1 MMISSK
7 EEVEAEMTSYPE
19 TEKNLNKTKFRKK
32 KSIFIRLSYVLYTK
46 KANVKK
52 EHNAILLMDSNN

>member
-46 KANVKK
+46 KVNVKK

>member
-1 MMISSK
+1 MISSK

-46 KANVKK
+46 KVNVKK

>member
-1 MMISSK
+1 MRISSK

-19 TEKNLNKTKFRKK
+19 TEKNLNKTKLRKK

-46 KANVKK
+46 KVNVKK